1 MESIMESITKANP
14 NNNNN
19 NIKAINNNNSNRL
32 LDFPLIL
39 LFSFLVKGTIVNLMD
54 YISITL

>member
-1 MESIMESITKANP
+1 MESITKANS
-14 NNNNN
+14 NSNNN

-39 LFSFLVKGTIVNLMD
+39 LFSSLVKRTIVNFMN
-54 YISITL
+54 YISIIL